1 MGFVFYLACVRE
13 GLDLLFY
20 VWWEEE
26 KEQVLLCVR
35 EGEGEEEE
43 EEEGV
48 GVGEQ
53 NSFHKLILFLFFHHL
68 SLQLFY
74 YY

>member
-35 EGEGEEEE
+35 EGEGEG

>member
-43 EEEGV
+43 EEGV